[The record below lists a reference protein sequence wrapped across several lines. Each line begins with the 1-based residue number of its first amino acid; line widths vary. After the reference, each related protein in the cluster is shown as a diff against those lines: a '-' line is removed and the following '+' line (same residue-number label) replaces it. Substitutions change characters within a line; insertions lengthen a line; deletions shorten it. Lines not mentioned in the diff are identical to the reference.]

1 MFVSVREKIKLKIN
15 TDTVEPLHNGHLGD
29 RRRWPL
35 WEVGVLLYLFYCIFF
50 FFWGIQHIYCAKF
63 FLPVAYNGNPII
75 NKLLD
80 IKIYT
85 IKYKSCFNLIK
96 TK

>member
-1 MFVSVREKIKLKIN
+1 MFVSVREKIEIKTN

-35 WEVGVLLYLFYCIFF
+35 WGGRGVIVPVLLHLFF
-50 FFWGIQHIYCAKF
+50 FLREIQHATF
-63 FLPVAYNGNPII
+63 LLPVAYNGNPII

-85 IKYKSCFNLIK
+85 IKHKSCFN
-96 TK
+96 

>member
-1 MFVSVREKIKLKIN
+1 MFVSVREKIEIKIN

-35 WEVGVLLYLFYCIFF
+35 WGGRGVIVPVLLHLFF
-50 FFWGIQHIYCAKF
+50 FFFRGIQHICCAKF
-63 FLPVAYNGNPII
+63 LLPVAYNGNPII

-85 IKYKSCFNLIK
+85 IKHKSCFN
-96 TK
+96 